1 VVQAIVLHLEGKL
14 DEAIQEIRAG
24 LLNGEPAAELY
35 AAMGAL
41 QMERERFEDAA
52 ASYREVLKCEPE
64 NEASKRNLALC
75 VEKVNEA
82 KKPPKPPPSLLK
94 AIALHKEGKAE
105 EAGKELQRGIKSG
118 EPPVELYTAVGHLQF
133 EGGRF
138 DLAAEAYREALKLQP
153 EHKTCHYNLAV
164 CLEKTGRYKDALGSY
179 RKAFEIAPQRIEAGI
194 GAGVTLLHLKRFAEA
209 AEMFETCLKSRP
221 EDATALFGKA
231 FAWQALGRRAEAEA
245 VYLEALQRDP
255 AQREGPL
262 GPVRGPLV
270 VAGQAFQQQQVGRV
284 AEMRDE
290 RVYQLAGQV
299 IDVERVADPG
309 ERVIE
314 HQPAHERGIDE
325 PFRSRCGDAEQGERG
340 QAGPGGPHWMD
351 GHHGLGRVTVAG
363 LDREH
368 GAALAI
374 GTDRLE
380 QPVHRRDAVRLP
392 GGVRIRVRRVSLGAR

>member
-14 DEAIQEIRAG
+14 DEAIQEIQAG
-24 LLNGEPAAELY
+24 LRNGEPAAELY
-35 AAMGAL
+35 TAMGAL

-94 AIALHKEGKAE
+94 AIALHKEGKTE

-179 RKAFEIAPQRIEAGI
+179 QKAFEIAPQRIEAGI

-245 VYLEALQRDP
+245 AYLEALQRDP
-255 AQREGPL
+255 AQRET
-262 GPVRGPLV
+262 LV
-270 VAGQAFQQQQVGRV
+270 NLIALSVEQSKDAAT
-284 AEMRDE
+284 RDYCE
-290 RVYQLAGQV
+290 KLLASSP
-299 IDVERVADPG
+299 IPKWRWK
-309 ERVIE
+309 RKW
-314 HQPAHERGIDE
+314 
-325 PFRSRCGDAEQGERG
+325 RSTWRRATPKR
-340 QAGPGGPHWMD
+340 P
-351 GHHGLGRVTVAG
+351 
-363 LDREH
+363 
-368 GAALAI
+368 ALAAS
-374 GTDRLE
+374 G
-380 QPVHRRDAVRLP
+380 
-392 GGVRIRVRRVSLGAR
+392 